1 MMFSVLSQLLQLSTA
16 RVLLSDPP
24 TSALVRSGETGFNN
38 SCLVSGASLNR
49 RGPREFDCSKFVVE
63 STDQIWNMYR
73 GG

>member
-1 MMFSVLSQLLQLSTA
+1 MMFSVLSQLLQISTA

-24 TSALVRSGETGFNN
+24 SSVRRGETGFNN
-38 SCLVSGASLNR
+38 SCLVRDASLNR